1 MNALPEYLGEGV
13 YASFDANLN
22 LIWLLVEHE
31 TNDELKTLV
40 RLERIALDTTAFS
53 ALLRF
58 ADRCWPQP
66 EVTYGE
72 EAEDESPPQGDDQGK
87 TA

>member
-1 MNALPEYLGEGV
+1 L
-13 YASFDANLN
+13 
-22 LIWLLVEHE
+22 LIEHE
-31 TNDELKTLV
+31 VTDERKTLV

-66 EVTYGE
+66 EVTYGD
-72 EAEDESPPQGDDQGK
+72 EAEDENQGEGEGPGK
-87 TA
+87 AA